1 MTLDE
6 IKQELGKLNQNDIEE
21 IKLFIKD
28 KSISN

>member
-1 MTLDE
+1 MALAE